1 MCVGLK
7 KEEEEEEREGL
18 LFKCLFYLFINS
30 YVLITCFLMSS
41 CPLARKCVSSMLE
54 ILAELTDDEKKVQ
67 K

>member
-7 KEEEEEEREGL
+7 KEEREREGL
-18 LFKCLFYLFINS
+18 LFKCLCYLFINS
-30 YVLITCFLMSS
+30 YVLITCFLMSN